1 MDKKG
6 IFAIVCAIGVLIW
19 WQMDYSKKMEAY
31 RAAKAAAPQVEVKV
45 SEAGRPSPV
54 EKPASAT
61 TAVGASQTPE
71 AAPVEEKTVALKG
84 AEAEWLFSSKG
95 GGIRKITLTGHSME
109 PKGAEP
115 VVMNRFG
122 NSLIGATGESFE
134 GSGRD
139 HFEMEA
145 RPDDGVVEFRRGLPQ
160 GGKLRKVFRTS
171 FDGRLDY
178 VVRLEISIDNDS
190 GKDVAYPALT
200 VRLGGEA
207 AIHGT
212 DQPLFTGFGHLKDKS
227 VAVKDVNWFVSSG
240 FLGFGKEERTVYREP
255 GKVGWGAVYNQYYT
269 TTGTVSGGDASE
281 FMAMRHPV
289 SEEAWKAVAGTGGV
303 PNAVEGAVVLDVGTV
318 VAGQKWQRTIDLY
331 SGPKEHERLQTLG
344 REQEE
349 VMQFGWF
356 GAVSRMLLWSMNR
369 LHDLLGSY
377 PLAIVVLTILIK
389 AALWPVQNRATAS
402 MKRMQEIQPKV
413 TALRE
418 KYGDNPQRMNQEML
432 SLYKKHGVNPFSG
445 CLPMLI
451 QIPIFLGFYG
461 MLGKAVEL
469 RNVGFLWVLDLSQPD
484 TVATV
489 FGIAINVLPILM
501 AVTMFWQMAI
511 SPKSGDPMQQ
521 KIFMFMPL
529 MFIYFCYSF
538 ASALSLYWTVQN
550 LFSIVQLYA
559 SRRSA
564 SSGDAVVLSETKK
577 K

>member
-1 MDKKG
+1 
-6 IFAIVCAIGVLIW
+6 
-19 WQMDYSKKMEAY
+19 
-31 RAAKAAAPQVEVKV
+31 
-45 SEAGRPSPV
+45 
-54 EKPASAT
+54 
-61 TAVGASQTPE
+61 
-71 AAPVEEKTVALKG
+71 
-84 AEAEWLFSSKG
+84 
-95 GGIRKITLTGHSME
+95 
-109 PKGAEP
+109 
-115 VVMNRFG
+115 
-122 NSLIGATGESFE
+122 
-134 GSGRD
+134 
-139 HFEMEA
+139 
-145 RPDDGVVEFRRGLPQ
+145 
-160 GGKLRKVFRTS
+160 
-171 FDGRLDY
+171 
-178 VVRLEISIDNDS
+178 
-190 GKDVAYPALT
+190 
-200 VRLGGEA
+200 
-207 AIHGT
+207 
-212 DQPLFTGFGHLKDKS
+212 
-227 VAVKDVNWFVSSG
+227 VKDVNWFVSSG
-240 FLGFGKEERTVYREP
+240 FLGFGKEERTVYREV
-255 GKVGWGAVYNQYYT
+255 GKVGWGAVYNQYFT

-281 FMAMRHPV
+281 FVAMRHPV
-289 SEEAWKAVAGTGGV
+289 PEEAWKSVAGTGSL

-318 VAGQKWQRTIDLY
+318 TAGQKWQRTIDLY
-331 SGPKEHERLQTLG
+331 SGPKEHERLKMLG

-389 AALWPVQNRATAS
+389 SALWPVQNRATAS

-432 SLYKKHGVNPFSG
+432 GLYKKHGVNPFSG

-489 FGIAINVLPILM
+489 FGIAVNVLPILM

-559 SRRSA
+559 SRRNA

>member
-19 WQMDYSKKMEAY
+19 WQMDYSKKMEVY
-31 RAAKAAAPQVEVKV
+31 RAAKATAPQVEGSESKV
-45 SEAGRPSPV
+45 MDSSKMAQ
-54 EKPASAT
+54 ASS
-61 TAVGASQTPE
+61 TA
-71 AAPVEEKTVALKG
+71 AAPPANQASEVASVEEKTAVLKG
-84 AEAEWLFSSKG
+84 SEAEWLFSSKG
-95 GGIRKITLTGHSME
+95 GGIRRITLAGHSME
-109 PKGAEP
+109 PRGVEP

-122 NSLIGATGESFE
+122 NSLIGATGETFE

-139 HFEMEA
+139 HFEMVA
-145 RPDDGVVEFRRGLPQ
+145 RPDAGVVEFRRAVTQ
-160 GGKLRKVFRTS
+160 GGKLSKVFRTS
-171 FDGRLDY
+171 FDGRHDY
-178 VVRLEISIDNDS
+178 VVRLDISIDNDS

-227 VAVKDVNWFVSSG
+227 VSVKDVNWFVSSG
-240 FLGFGKEERTVYREP
+240 FLGFGKEERTMYREI
-255 GKVGWGAVYNQYYT
+255 GKVGWGSVYNQYFT
-269 TTGTVSGGDASE
+269 TTGTVLGGDASE
-281 FMAMRHPV
+281 FVAMRHAV
-289 SEEAWKAVAGTGGV
+289 SEDAWKGVAGSGSL

-318 VAGQKWQRTIDLY
+318 AAGQKWQRTIDLY
-331 SGPKEHERLQTLG
+331 SGPKEHERLKTLG

-432 SLYKKHGVNPFSG
+432 GLYKKHGVNPFSG

-469 RNVGFLWVLDLSQPD
+469 RNVGFLWVSDLSQPD

-489 FGIAINVLPILM
+489 LGIAINVLPILM

-559 SRRSA
+559 SRRNA
-564 SSGDAVVLSETKK
+564 SSGDAVVLSESKK

>member
-1 MDKKG
+1 M
-6 IFAIVCAIGVLIW
+6 V
-19 WQMDYSKKMEAY
+19 
-31 RAAKAAAPQVEVKV
+31 
-45 SEAGRPSPV
+45 
-54 EKPASAT
+54 
-61 TAVGASQTPE
+61 
-71 AAPVEEKTVALKG
+71 
-84 AEAEWLFSSKG
+84 
-95 GGIRKITLTGHSME
+95 
-109 PKGAEP
+109 
-115 VVMNRFG
+115 
-122 NSLIGATGESFE
+122 
-134 GSGRD
+134 
-139 HFEMEA
+139 A
-145 RPDDGVVEFRRGLPQ
+145 RPDDGVVEFRRSMPQ
-160 GGKLRKVFRTS
+160 GGKLTKVFRTS
-171 FDGRLDY
+171 FDGRHDY
-178 VVRLEISIDNDS
+178 VVRLELVIDNDS
-190 GKDVAYPALT
+190 GKDVAYPAVT
-200 VRLGGEA
+200 VRLGGES

-227 VAVKDVNWFVSSG
+227 IGVKDVNWFVSSG
-240 FLGFGKEERTVYREP
+240 FLGFGKEERTVYREV
-255 GKVGWGAVYNQYYT
+255 GKVGWGAVYNQYFT

-281 FMAMRHPV
+281 FVAMRHPV
-289 SEEAWKAVAGTGGV
+289 SEDAWKAVAGTGSV

-331 SGPKEHERLQTLG
+331 SGPKEHERLKTLG

-432 SLYKKHGVNPFSG
+432 GLYKKHGVNPFSG

-484 TVATV
+484 TVASV

-559 SRRSA
+559 SRRNA

>member
-6 IFAIVCAIGVLIW
+6 IFAIVCAIGVLVW

-31 RAAKAAAPQVEVKV
+31 RAAKASVTQVATKDE
-45 SEAGRPSPV
+45 SPAKTV
-54 EKPASAT
+54 QPVQGGAT
-61 TAVGASQTPE
+61 TV
-71 AAPVEEKTVALKG
+71 APNQESPAVEEKLASVKG
-84 AEAEWLFSSKG
+84 KEAEWVFSSR
-95 GGIRKITLTGHSME
+95 GGIQRVRLVEHSVE
-109 PKGAEP
+109 AKGKEQI
-115 VVMNRFG
+115 VMNRFG
-122 NSLIGATGESFE
+122 NSLIGATGESFD

-139 HFEMEA
+139 PFDMVVREDA
-145 RPDDGVVEFRRGLPQ
+145 GVVEFRRKMSQ
-160 GGKLRKVFRTS
+160 GGQLQKVFRTQ
-171 FDGRLDY
+171 FEGRHEY
-178 VVRLEISIDNDS
+178 VVRLELSIENDS
-190 GKDVAYPALT
+190 AKDVSYPALT

-207 AIHGT
+207 ALHAT
-212 DQPLFTGFGHLKDKS
+212 DQPIFTGFGHLKDKS
-227 VAVKDVNWFVSSG
+227 VSVKDVNWFVSSG
-240 FLGFGKEERTVYREP
+240 FLGFGKEERPVYREL
-255 GKVGWGAVYNQYYT
+255 GKVGWGSVYNQYFT
-269 TTGTVSGGDASE
+269 TTATVSGGDASE
-281 FMAMRHPV
+281 FVAMRHPV
-289 SEEAWKAVAGTGGV
+289 SDEAWRAAAAVGAA
-303 PNAVEGAVVLDVGTV
+303 PNAVEGALVLDVGTV
-318 VAGQKWQRTIDLY
+318 AAGQKWQRTLDLY
-331 SGPKEHERLQTLG
+331 SGPKEHERLKTLG

-369 LHDLLGSY
+369 LHDVFGSY

-389 AALWPVQNRATAS
+389 SALWPVQNRATAS
-402 MKRMQEIQPKV
+402 MKRMQEIQPKM

-432 SLYKKHGVNPFSG
+432 ALYKKHGVNPFSG

-469 RNVGFLWVLDLSQPD
+469 RNVGFLWVADLSQPD

-501 AVTMFWQMAI
+501 AITMFWQMAI

-559 SRRSA
+559 SRRNVSA
-564 SSGDAVVLSETKK
+564 GDAVVVSETKK